1 MSVVNV
7 CMKKKK
13 NQIMIMMWFSMTKRI
28 NKSVVKEKR
37 FGIIEIINEDKEAS
51 EKYFSL
57 SVIGEII

>member
-1 MSVVNV
+1 
-7 CMKKKK
+7 
-13 NQIMIMMWFSMTKRI
+13 MTKRI